1 MTPPTVTLDGCPCGS
16 GRGFGACCAEP
27 LPGAERL
34 TPELLVSWARARDV
48 TDQLDVAL
56 TAVTNGRLALRGI
69 AYASIAR
76 DLTVGVALA
85 PGAALDGFFRRR
97 ALPLRLAAWE
107 FLLEAVASASEA
119 LAAEVRP
126 PPPPADPTLA
136 LLYDRLGALREVVR
150 RTASPRAVARLGHC
164 FLSVRPADG
173 TLHFH
178 ERRRWIRS
186 DARGSIEP
194 ALQLSLARVAEEPL
208 PIPTCSCG
216 ADRPCTHLLAA
227 IDLARVQ
234 LADPLASAP
243 WAALARERDTPDWGR
258 ALAGLDVLRSD
269 RRYED
274 EAEVQVRYSFVIQDA
289 SADRATLLAYV
300 HRRKRDGAFS
310 KGKRLSPLDLR
321 EGPGPCPPED
331 RIALAA
337 LGYLAGRGTYSWAHG
352 SAWSSYEGRGSA
364 DLLALAGHPRV
375 SHRGHGGEALMVRAA
390 DLGLLVRSCER
401 GGAELITTAAG
412 RPLPANDV
420 VERLHALRSGTTFL
434 WHDPEHAELLLV
446 RVADPEAMRLA
457 LGSLV
462 RYGHRFPPE
471 AEAAL
476 LERIGA
482 LQPVLRVAIAPEL
495 AGEEVAP
502 SHRHVLRLGLRDT
515 GLELVLLAR
524 ALDAAPLHGPGEGP
538 ERLLALHAGRRVFAR
553 RDLAGERRGAE
564 ELAAALPLQHATRT
578 RAFAWNVADDEAAL
592 ALVEALRTLDRPDVT
607 VEWVDPPPRVLR
619 ASRARQL
626 RVQVRDRLDWFGLAG
641 TVEVDGEEVELAVL
655 LAALRDRRKIVR
667 LKGGA
672 WLAIGDE
679 LAERLAP
686 LAQLSTPVAD
696 GVEIGPAAV
705 GALDDLASDGAELD
719 ARGAFARLHARMR
732 EASRRTPRVPRAF
745 KGKLREYQVEGFRW
759 LARLSAWG
767 AGAVLADDMGLG
779 KTLQALA
786 LLCHRAELGPALV
799 VAPTSVCANWLAE
812 ARRFAPSLKVSLFR
826 EVDRASAVAAL
837 GPGDVLVASYGLLT
851 LDLDR
856 FEGVRFATL
865 VLDEAQAVKNAG
877 TRRARAARAIE
888 ADFSVALSGTPVEN
902 HVGELWSLYRI
913 AFPGLLGSWE
923 LFRSRF
929 AAPIEQDGDVA
940 RRRALAATLRPFL
953 LRRTKGEVARE
964 LPTRTEISIPVA
976 LSSGERRLYEETRL
990 AAVARLAGVAPKVR
1004 PEQRRFQVL
1013 AAITELRLLACHPRL
1028 HDHAS
1033 ALPSSKLARF
1043 LALAAELA
1051 DAGHRTLVFSQFT
1064 SHLALVR
1071 EALDAAGASYLYLD
1085 GKTPPAD
1092 RDRLV
1097 ARFQAGEG
1105 QHFLISLK
1113 AGGTGLNLTAADYVI
1128 HLDPWWNPAVED
1140 QATDRAHRIGQTR
1153 PVTVY
1158 RLVSEGTI
1166 EETIVRLHEEKREL
1180 AAGIL
1185 DGMDAA
1191 GRLSSDELL
1200 GLIRSGPRDDGPTA
1214 EAAVDL
1220 ELDQAAPAAPS
1231 ANADRCSVSSD
1242 ARGALAPASS
1252 NRDRPKRVRARRPDD
1267 PARP

>member
-1 MTPPTVTLDGCPCGS
+1 MTRPMVTLDGCPCGS
-16 GRGFGACCAEP
+16 GRGFAACCADP
-27 LPGAERL
+27 AAGAKRL
-34 TPELLVSWARARDV
+34 TPELLLSWARARDV

-56 TAVTNGRLALRGI
+56 TALANGRLAPRGL
-69 AYASIAR
+69 AYASLAR
-76 DLTVGVALA
+76 DVTVGVAVA
-85 PGAALDGFFRRR
+85 PGAALAGLFGRGG
-97 ALPLRLAAWE
+97 LPLRLAAWE
-107 FLLEAVASASEA
+107 FLLQAVASASEA
-119 LAAEVRP
+119 IAAEARP
-126 PPPPADPTLA
+126 PTRPADPTLA
-136 LLYDRLGALREVVR
+136 LLYDRLGALREDVR
-150 RTASPRAVARLGHC
+150 RTASPRAVGRLGHC
-164 FLSVRPADG
+164 FLSVRPADR

-186 DARGSIEP
+186 DARGAVEP
-194 ALQLSLARVAEEPL
+194 ALQLSLARVRDEPL

-216 ADRPCTHLLAA
+216 ADHACTHLLAA
-227 IDLARVQ
+227 IDLARAQ
-234 LADPLASAP
+234 LADPLASAA
-243 WAALARERDTPDWGR
+243 WAALARELDTPDWGR

-274 EAEVQVRYSFVIQDA
+274 EAHVQVRYSFVVHDV
-289 SADRATLLAYV
+289 SAERATLLPYV
-300 HRRKRDGAFS
+300 HRRKRDGVFG
-310 KGKRLSPLDLR
+310 KGKRLSPYDLR
-321 EGPGPCPPED
+321 DGPGPCPPED

-337 LGYLAGRGTYSWAHG
+337 LGYLGCGQAAYSWGHG
-352 SAWSSYEGRGSA
+352 SAWSSYEGHRPLN
-364 DLLALAGHPRV
+364 LLALAGHPRI
-375 SHRGHGGEALMVRAA
+375 SRGPGGEALTVRAA
-390 DLGLLVRSCER
+390 DLGLLVRPCEG

-412 RPLPANDV
+412 RAIPTKDV
-420 VERLHALRSGTTFL
+420 VERLRALRSGTTFL
-434 WHDPEHAELLLV
+434 WSDGEHAELLVV

-457 LGSLV
+457 LGSVV
-462 RYGHRFPPE
+462 RYGQRFPPE

-476 LERIGA
+476 LDRLTA
-482 LQPVLRVAIAPEL
+482 LQPVLPVAIAPEL
-495 AGEEVAP
+495 EGAEVAP
-502 SHRHVLRLGLRDT
+502 SHRHVLRLGLRDP

-524 ALDAAPLHGPGEGP
+524 TLDGAPLHGPGDGP
-538 ERLLALHAGRRVFAR
+538 ERILALHAGRRVYAQ
-553 RDLAGERRGAE
+553 RDLAGERRAAE
-564 ELAAALPLQHATRT
+564 ELAAALPLQHAMRT
-578 RAFAWNVADDEAAL
+578 RAFAWTVADDEAAL
-592 ALVEALRTLDRPDVT
+592 TLLEALRTLDRPDLT

-626 RVQVRDRLDWFGLAG
+626 RVKVRDRLDWFGLAG
-641 TVEVDGEEVELAVL
+641 TVEVDGEEVELAVV

-667 LKGGA
+667 LQGGA
-672 WLAIGDE
+672 WLVIADE
-679 LAERLAP
+679 LALRLTP
-686 LAQLSTPVAD
+686 LAALSTPSAD

-705 GALDDLASDGAELD
+705 GALDDLARDGAELD
-719 ARGAFARLHARMR
+719 ARGAFGQLHARMR

-745 KGKLREYQVEGFRW
+745 KGKLRDYQVEGFRW
-759 LARLSAWG
+759 LARLSTWG

-826 EVDRASAVAAL
+826 EVDRAGAVAAL
-837 GPGDVLVASYGLLT
+837 GPGDVLVVSYGLLT

-877 TRRARAARAIE
+877 TRRARAARAIA

-902 HVGELWSLYRI
+902 HLGELWSLYRI

-953 LRRTKGEVARE
+953 LRRKKAEVARE
-964 LPTRTEISIPVA
+964 LPSRTEISVPVV
-976 LSSGERRLYEETRL
+976 LSSGERRLYEEARL
-990 AAVARLAGVAPKVR
+990 AALARLAGGAPKVR

-1028 HDHAS
+1028 HDAES
-1033 ALPSSKLARF
+1033 VLPSSKLARF
-1043 LALAAELA
+1043 LSLAAELA
-1051 DAGHRTLVFSQFT
+1051 DGGHRTLVFSQFT

-1071 EALDAAGASYLYLD
+1071 EALDLAGASYLYLD
-1085 GKTPPAD
+1085 GKTPPAE

-1113 AGGTGLNLTAADYVI
+1113 AGGTGLNLTAADYVV

-1158 RLVSEGTI
+1158 RLVSAGTI

-1185 DGMDAA
+1185 DGMDVA

-1200 GLIRSGPRDDGPTA
+1200 ALIRDGSPDDGPTPG
-1214 EAAVDL
+1214 AAVDL
-1220 ELDQAAPAAPS
+1220 ELDQAAPAALS
-1231 ANADRCSVSSD
+1231 AADPRRSAVSSLP
-1242 ARGALAPASS
+1242 RHGAPASR
-1252 NRDRPKRVRARRPDD
+1252 NRVRSLRS
-1267 PARP
+1267 